1 MDESIYFKYP
11 FSRAS
16 FRQAE
21 IPFLFIVL
29 NAEVEIF
36 NVMYWFSSARKN
48 VFEIKFGKNFLF
60 VLRFE

>member
-16 FRQAE
+16 LRHAE
-21 IPFLFIVL
+21 IPFLLIFL

-36 NVMYWFSSARKN
+36 NVIYWFSSDKKN